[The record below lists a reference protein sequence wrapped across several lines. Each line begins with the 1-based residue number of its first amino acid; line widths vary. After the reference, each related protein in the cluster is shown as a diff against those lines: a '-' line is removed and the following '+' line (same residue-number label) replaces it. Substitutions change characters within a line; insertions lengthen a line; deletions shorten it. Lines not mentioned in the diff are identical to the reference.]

1 MFTSVSVPVRAQ
13 LAVMRQ
19 SSSLVSSDKDYLNRQ
34 VMELQRRL
42 DAGEE
47 RVRQALQQ
55 ADQQRTQREDI
66 YERYVRSRDEYKALF
81 EKVLPALLLCHTA
94 IFLYLYSSLVVRA
107 APLFCAYVCLNVN
120 RSMCHCAIFSE
131 LILMRT

>member
-1 MFTSVSVPVRAQ
+1 MVFTSVSVRAQ

-47 RVRQALQQ
+47 RVRHALQQ

-66 YERYVRSRDEYKALF
+66 YERYVRARDEYKALF
-81 EKVLPALLLCHTA
+81 EKVLSALLLSYTRTTNCS
-94 IFLYLYSSLVVRA
+94 IV
-107 APLFCAYVCLNVN
+107 PLL
-120 RSMCHCAIFSE
+120 SD
-131 LILMRT
+131 LMRT